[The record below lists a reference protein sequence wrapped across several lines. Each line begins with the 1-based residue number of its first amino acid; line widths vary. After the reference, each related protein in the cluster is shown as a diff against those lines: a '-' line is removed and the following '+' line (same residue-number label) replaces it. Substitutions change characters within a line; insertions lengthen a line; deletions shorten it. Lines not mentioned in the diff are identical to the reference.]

1 MDLSELK
8 NLKLALKLS
17 GLEAK
22 KSYGQNFL
30 IDKEALGE
38 IVASAHVSSEDT
50 VLEIG
55 PGLGVLTDELVK
67 HAAKVVAVEAD
78 AELAELLT
86 RRAPENL
93 SVVAADALQYDL
105 AQLPKGYKVVANL
118 PYYIT
123 SSLLRFLLEAENKP
137 ASITVLVQKEVAERI
152 VASPGQ
158 MSVLACSVQY
168 YGKPELVRVVP
179 AGSFYPS
186 PKVDSAVL
194 HIALFD
200 EPAFAADTKQLF
212 RLIKAGFGEKRK
224 MLRNSLAGGL
234 AITNAQAIE
243 LIAGAD
249 LRETAR
255 AQELSLV
262 EWQQLYQAYSA
273 L

>member
-30 IDKEALGE
+30 VDKDALEG
-38 IVASAHVSSEDT
+38 IVASAQVSSEDT

-67 HAAKVVAVEAD
+67 HAAQVVAVEAD

-86 RRAPENL
+86 RRAPGNL
-93 SVVAADALQYDL
+93 RVVAADALQYDL
-105 AQLPKGYKVVANL
+105 SQLPQGYKVVANL

-123 SSLLRFLLEAENKP
+123 SPLLRFLLEAENKP

-179 AGSFYPS
+179 ATSFYPS

-194 HIALFD
+194 HITLFG
-200 EPAFAADTKQLF
+200 EPVFAADTKQLF

-234 AITNAQAIE
+234 AITSAQAIK
-243 LIAGAD
+243 LIAGAG

-255 AQELSLV
+255 AQELSMA
-262 EWQQLYQAYSA
+262 EWQRLYQAYSA

>member
-22 KSYGQNFL
+22 KSFGQNFL
-30 IDKEALGE
+30 VDRDALGQ
-38 IVASAHVSSEDT
+38 IVTSARLSSIDT

-67 HAAKVVAVEAD
+67 HAGKVVAVEAD
-78 AELAELLT
+78 AELAALLA
-86 RRAPENL
+86 RRAPDNL
-93 SVVAADALQYDL
+93 SVVATDALQYDL

-123 SSLLRFLLEAENKP
+123 SLLLRFLLEADNKP

-152 VASPGQ
+152 VARPGQ

-168 YGKPELVRVVP
+168 YGKPSLVSVVP
-179 AGSFYPS
+179 ATSFYPA

-194 HIALFD
+194 YIDLYA
-200 EPAFAADTKQLF
+200 EPVFPADTKQLF

-234 AITNAQAIE
+234 AVTSAEALAMITK
-243 LIAGAD
+243 AG

-255 AQELSLV
+255 AQELSLS
-262 EWQQLYQAYSA
+262 EWQRLYQAYRA